1 VQFYGAVAPLTLV
14 SAQSRIAHLL
24 SRQGLIDTTTAAQAT
39 ADRSFQPIS
48 HDRLRTRGLKRIAVI
63 AAIMLVIFI
72 VLAVG
77 IYVGV
82 FVILSPMMG

>member
-1 VQFYGAVAPLTLV
+1 MPPEMDGPDMT
-14 SAQSRIAHLL
+14 
-24 SRQGLIDTTTAAQAT
+24 D
-39 ADRSFQPIS
+39 
-48 HDRLRTRGLKRIAVI
+48 LRTRRLKRVAVI
-63 AAIMLVIFI
+63 AGITLGVLI

>member
-1 VQFYGAVAPLTLV
+1 MEGP
-14 SAQSRIAHLL
+14 
-24 SRQGLIDTTTAAQAT
+24 DTTETVRT
-39 ADRSFQPIS
+39 R
-48 HDRLRTRGLKRIAVI
+48 RLRRVAVTAGI
-63 AAIMLVIFI
+63 TLAVLI

>member
-1 VQFYGAVAPLTLV
+1 MDRP
-14 SAQSRIAHLL
+14 
-24 SRQGLIDTTTAAQAT
+24 DAT
-39 ADRSFQPIS
+39 D
-48 HDRLRTRGLKRIAVI
+48 LRTRGLKRIAVI
-63 AAIMLVIFI
+63 AGIVLVIFI